1 MAFGVEIYLLL
12 YYGGEAFYLQSL
24 NSLLAPYYAP
34 ILAGLLAL
42 QVVLLLWLWHSQAE
56 LRRLNGRI
64 RRLAE
69 TGEGQD
75 LAEVLKRFHDLGDI
89 QGALELVQQKVADLQ
104 VGFEGCLSRMGLIR
118 FNAFPDTGSDL
129 SFALALLNREGNG
142 FILTSLYARDETRVF
157 IKPVREGRSRYRL
170 SEEEEKALAMALGLL
185 APEKAAS

>member
-1 MAFGVEIYLLL
+1 M
-12 YYGGEAFYLQSL
+12 QSL
-24 NSLLAPYYAP
+24 NSLLMPYYAP
-34 ILAGLLAL
+34 ILIGLLVL

-75 LAEVLKRFHDLGDI
+75 LAEVLGRFHDLGEVRKTLD
-89 QGALELVQQKVADLQ
+89 GLQQKVADLQ
-104 VGFEGCLSRMGLIR
+104 VGFESCLSRMGLIR

-157 IKPVREGRSRYRL
+157 VKPVQEGRSRYRL

-185 APEKAAS
+185 APEKAVS